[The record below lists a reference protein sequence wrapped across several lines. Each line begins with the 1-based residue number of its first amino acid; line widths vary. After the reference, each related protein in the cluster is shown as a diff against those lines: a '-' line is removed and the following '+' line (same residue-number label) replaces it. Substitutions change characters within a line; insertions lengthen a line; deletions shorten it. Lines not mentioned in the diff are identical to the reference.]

1 MDSLTQGLLGAVT
14 FAIIKDRD
22 IGKKSVLIGGVAGT
36 IPDLDVFFS
45 PFYHEVAF
53 ITVHRS
59 FTHSILFAVV
69 IGILCGELF
78 HRLYRRQHTRWSWN
92 IAFFLAFITHALLDC
107 CTTYGTQILYPFSDI
122 LISWNNIHVID
133 PAYSIILMVCVIGL
147 LIKSRNGSGR
157 QRLIN
162 ISLGLSMVYLGWT
175 VVSKSIAT
183 SEFKTALH
191 AQGIAYEK
199 MMVSPT
205 PFNSLLWN
213 GIIKTENG
221 YYIGSYSL
229 LDRRKEIPFYYE
241 ESDNEI
247 LPQITSQ
254 PLINNYLY
262 YTQGFPL
269 IRKNTDGIVRIFA
282 IKYGPFNFIG
292 APNFFFPLTFKI
304 DRLTEDEIFID
315 KARNFGSMAD
325 GFRQLIQRIKGL

>member
-1 MDSLTQGLLGAVT
+1 MDSLTQALLGAVT
-14 FAIIKDRD
+14 FAVIKDRD

-36 IPDLDVFFS
+36 VPDLDVFFS

-69 IGILCGELF
+69 FGLLCGELF
-78 HRLYRRQHTRWSWN
+78 HRLYRCQHTRWRWI

-107 CTTYGTQILYPFSDI
+107 CTTYGTQLLYPFSNL
-122 LISWNNIHVID
+122 LISWNNVHVID
-133 PAYSIILMVCVIGL
+133 PAYSIILLIGVIGML
-147 LIKSRNGSGR
+147 KKSNKASGR

-162 ISLGLSMVYLGWT
+162 VCLGLSMVYLGWT
-175 VVSKSIAT
+175 MVSKSIAI
-183 SEFKTALH
+183 SKFKTTLH

-213 GIIKTENG
+213 GIIKTEKG

-247 LPQITSQ
+247 LPQITHQ

-269 IRKNTDGIVRIFA
+269 IKKNEDGVVRIFA

-292 APNFFFPLTFKI
+292 EPKFFFPLTFKI
-304 DRLTEDEIFID
+304 DRLTEDEIIID
-315 KARNFGSMAD
+315 KARNFGKISE
-325 GFRQLIQRIKGL
+325 GFRQLFQRIKGL